1 MKLSLASRPRL
12 ALALW
17 RAHRA
22 TVDGRFPRRT
32 DRAVDLL
39 ETALGSAGREHRVA
53 LLEGIAALHTESARR
68 GGGPAAAERAVEA
81 LRRALAEVG
90 GDGTAPHEGTRH
102 GRSRHEAATNE
113 RRTRAAGP
121 DEPGPDE
128 AVILARLADA
138 QETLYGMT
146 GDTDRLRE
154 AVATARLAAERA
166 PDDPLTL
173 MMVLTSVAGLLLR
186 AGSGLDDPALLEETV
201 TSVEKSLA
209 AGGGS
214 PLQLAQAHRLLY
226 EHDGEAGTL
235 ARAEAAARDAVARC
249 EEHGL
254 DAADEYAELAQ
265 VLRYRFGDT
274 GDPGLAREAATAA
287 REALAR
293 TAEGDEEGSKR
304 ACLLAGA
311 LTECHYAGDPGAL
324 AEAVAVV
331 RAATA
336 AEAAT
341 PYPESAGGD
350 GVTAVGT
357 RGDSAARG
365 SDADGTAIRTHATQG
380 HSATPGSH
388 TDDMATRTAEP
399 RSAPASGDP
408 RSDVWQITAAVL
420 CAWAEQ
426 HADGGAAEEAEG
438 SARTALVL
446 AGGDDQRRAVALDTL
461 SDVLRCRYLLGE
473 DPELLA
479 EAIAYGEAAASMET
493 GPPGDRAGRIGNL
506 GVLLRL
512 RHEETGSPTDL
523 DAAIGR
529 YTDAL
534 ALLGDDHPDAG
545 MHFTNLGSALAA
557 RTRLHGAAD
566 ELDEAIAAG
575 RAAVRGGGPA
585 HQRVLRLSNLGGE
598 LYQRYTRDGDLADLD
613 EDIDLQREALR
624 LVPRDHPDR
633 AGLLGNLAT
642 ALTERHEVLGVRG
655 DLSEALALLEQAMA
669 AGPAPRRLAT
679 LAGAHGL
686 ALHAHHG
693 VTGDPDALE
702 RALVSLRTAVAS
714 TAPADP
720 YLPLLLANLATSLR
734 DASLRDV
741 SPRDTSTHRTA
752 AATEA
757 VDTARAALTALDDG
771 WRATAVRGSLLLAL
785 AARSGEGDLDE
796 AVLLARRVV
805 ADTSPDDPDLA
816 RSLANLAY
824 VLNLRHEADGGAG
837 DRAATHGLERPTD
850 PAAEPA
856 PQRPA
861 HPAAEPAPQRPAD
874 PADEGVTKAP
884 GEPAEERDAQ
894 ESADL
899 AEAHDALRAA
909 ALTGTGPAGIRLNA
923 ARGWGRLAARRGDAR
938 AAAEAFALG
947 VELLPDAT
955 PRRLERPDAQRR
967 LAEAAGLASDAAAMC
982 LACGDPERALS
993 LLELGR
999 GVLLGRLSGIRADL
1013 AELHDADD
1021 TLARRFE
1028 ELRDA
1033 LDRLDHPPLPLPD
1046 RPPAAGTTGRERE
1059 RRRDLEAEL
1068 ELVVRR
1074 IRALPGQ
1081 EGFQRPPSVASLL
1094 AEAEHGPV
1102 VVVNVSEYR
1111 CDALL
1116 LTAEGLRHVPLDDLD
1131 ADELER
1137 AADLFHTDVVTALDT
1152 RAAQE
1157 DVDAA
1162 NERVVATLDLLW
1174 REVAAPVL
1182 AELRLPHP
1190 DTRVWWVPT
1199 QALCRLPL
1207 HAATAAPDASQSPP
1221 DGTAAKPPADR
1232 TPSPDAVA
1240 DGTPGLPESLVDR
1253 TVSSYTP
1260 TVTALHHARARGAAP
1275 EHAVAAVVHADVRRP
1290 GLAELPAALRE
1301 ARAAADRLG
1310 VEPLDLAECERAVLI
1325 DALVTCTYLHLA
1337 LHAVADQRD
1346 PGASRFLLPDLDLT
1360 FAEIAARRGGWGRLA
1375 YLSACE
1381 TTYTPRDLADEA
1393 IHLTSAFLLVGFS
1406 GVIGTL
1412 WRTPDAV
1419 AETTAREFYDALDD
1433 VPDEPAVALARAVRL
1448 NRVNYSDDPAAW
1460 AAHHHV
1466 GS

>member
-1 MKLSLASRPRL
+1 MKPSLASRTRL
-12 ALALW
+12 VLALW
-17 RAHRA
+17 RARRA
-22 TVDGRFPRRT
+22 TVEGRFPRRT

-39 ETALGSAGREHRVA
+39 ETVLGSAGREHRVA

-68 GGGPAAAERAVEA
+68 GGGPAAAERSVEA

-90 GDGTAPHEGTRH
+90 GDEAAPPHEGPRH
-102 GRSRHEAATNE
+102 ERPRHEAAPN
-113 RRTRAAGP
+113 
-121 DEPGPDE
+121 EPGPDA
-128 AVILARLADA
+128 AVILAQLADA
-138 QETLYGMT
+138 QEALYGMT

-154 AVATARLAAERA
+154 AVATARLAAERV

-173 MMVLTSVAGLLLR
+173 IMVLTSVAGLLLR
-186 AGSGLDDPALLEETV
+186 AGSDLADPTLLEETV
-201 TSVEKSLA
+201 TLVEKSLA

-254 DAADEYAELAQ
+254 DAADEYAEFAQ
-265 VLRYRFGDT
+265 VLRYRFGGT
-274 GDPGLAREAATAA
+274 GDPGLAREAAAAA

-293 TAEGDEEGSKR
+293 TAEGEEERSKR

-341 PYPESAGGD
+341 LDLESTGED
-350 GVTAVGT
+350 GITVVGT
-357 RGDSAARG
+357 RGESAARG
-365 SDADGTAIRTHATQG
+365 TDADGTAIRTHATQG

-388 TDDMATRTAEP
+388 TDDTAIRTAEP
-399 RSAPASGDP
+399 RPTPASGDP

-426 HADGGAAEEAEG
+426 HADIDVAEEAEG

-446 AGGDDQRRAVALDTL
+446 AGADDQRRAVALDTL
-461 SDVLRCRYLLGE
+461 SDVLRCRYWLSE
-473 DPELLA
+473 DPELLT
-479 EAIAYGEAAASMET
+479 EAIAYGEAAASMEH

-633 AGLLGNLAT
+633 PGLLGNLAT

-693 VTGDPDALE
+693 VTGDQDALE

-720 YLPLLLANLATSLR
+720 HLPLLLANLATSLR
-734 DASLRDV
+734 DASLRDA
-741 SPRDTSTHRTA
+741 STHRTA

-757 VDTARAALTALDDG
+757 VDTARAALMTLDDG

-805 ADTSPDDPDLA
+805 ADTSQDDPDLA

-824 VLNLRHEADGGAG
+824 VLNLRHEAGGK
-837 DRAATHGLERPTD
+837 AADQADTPD
-850 PAAEPA
+850 V
-856 PQRPA
+856 QRPA
-861 HPAAEPAPQRPAD
+861 APADEHDPQGPAD
-874 PADEGVTKAP
+874 PTDEPDT
-884 GEPAEERDAQ
+884 Q

-899 AEAHDALRAA
+899 AEARDALRAA
-909 ALTGTGPAGIRLNA
+909 ALTGTGPADIRLNA
-923 ARGWGRLAARRGDAR
+923 ARGWGRLAASMGDAR

-1033 LDRLDHPPLPLPD
+1033 LDRLDHPPLSLPD
-1046 RPPAAGTTGRERE
+1046 QPPATGTTGRERE

-1068 ELVVRR
+1068 DLVVRR

-1081 EGFQRPPSVASLL
+1081 AGFQRPPSVTSLL

-1102 VVVNVSEYR
+1102 VVVNVSVYR

-1131 ADELER
+1131 AEELER

-1157 DVDAA
+1157 DVDGA

-1182 AELRLPHP
+1182 AELRVPHP

-1207 HAATAAPDASQSPP
+1207 HAATAAPNATRSPP
-1221 DGTAAKPPADR
+1221 DGTAAQPPADR
-1232 TPSPDAVA
+1232 TTSADAVA
-1240 DGTPGLPESLVDR
+1240 DGSPGLPESLVDR

-1310 VEPLDLAECERAVLI
+1310 VEPLDLAACERAVLI
-1325 DALVTCTYLHLA
+1325 DALVTCTHLHLA
-1337 LHAVADQRD
+1337 LHAVADQSD

-1419 AETTAREFYDALDD
+1419 AETTAREFYDALDA